1 MKYKINVI
9 FDKKY
14 IGIWLAILFF
24 ILFSVVT
31 NIYRNKVDGTVWYL
45 SNSLQRL
52 LFGIIELV
60 LFMKCFQKK
69 NLKEVVNFK
78 GYEKSLL
85 AGSGII
91 LFIIYFV
98 IYYIAGA
105 SDIIGLTI
113 PLVISQL
120 VCQQITTGLFE
131 EITFRGFVLEGY
143 FFHEKRKVS
152 TRLIYTLVSF
162 LIFGSAH
169 LKNCN
174 SLSDAVY
181 RFVTT
186 GIIGMTFT
194 AIYLYS
200 HNLLLAMILH
210 TIYDILAN
218 LVIYVN
224 WSNTVVKVFLDNIF
238 YGMYIIIGVISLIFI
253 IKASDNPNC
262 KQEAVSKN

>member
-1 MKYKINVI
+1 MKNKINVI

-14 IGIWLAILFF
+14 IGIWLAILFYIAF
-24 ILFSVVT
+24 CVVT
-31 NIYRNKVDGTVWYL
+31 SIYRNKVGGTVWYL
-45 SNSLQRL
+45 ANSLQRL
-52 LFGIIELV
+52 LFGIIELIF
-60 LFMKCFQKK
+60 FMKYFQKRDW
-69 NLKEVVNFK
+69 KEVLNFK
-78 GYEKSLL
+78 GYEKGLL
-85 AGSGII
+85 AGSGLI
-91 LFIIYFV
+91 LFIIYLV
-98 IYYIAGA
+98 IYFIAGA
-105 SDIIGLTI
+105 SDIIGLTFPI
-113 PLVISQL
+113 VISQL
-120 VCQQITTGLFE
+120 VCQEITTGFFE

-143 FFHEKRKVS
+143 FFHEKQKVS

-169 LKNCN
+169 LTNCN

-200 HNLLLAMILH
+200 HNLLVAMILH
-210 TIYDILAN
+210 TIYDIIAN
-218 LVIYVN
+218 LIIYAT

-238 YGMYIIIGVISLIFI
+238 YGMYIIVGVISLIFI
-253 IKASDNPNC
+253 IKASDYPNC